1 MRRTGIDLSATH
13 CVVVDAEMS
22 NRWRK
27 HGETA
32 SLRVHNFSSFTHAD
46 SADALTAELKPLAE
60 RKGFPRRA
68 WVNLWDVQS
77 SHQYLLLPS
86 THHGELEA
94 MARHHGASVL
104 GRADDE
110 VTVSTSIGSTRE
122 ERGRQKTELSFFA
135 AGSEEVRQRLRPI
148 LDAGF
153 AVEGVTTPCGA
164 LWSLAKMRRSALPGE
179 VHAFV
184 ALGVS
189 MSALAIFSKG
199 FLLYARDLN
208 WGYAPNIG
216 IPTPL
221 EREDLAGR
229 LSAELRRSFLYLKQ
243 YWEDDVSQVLLC
255 GEMPEIRSLTA
266 PLIERLNVEV
276 ETLDTLEGIDATALP
291 DRFAEFAEQAAA
303 FRLACAIAAAPPPAN
318 LLPLEFT
325 AQRVNRTGRR
335 LLALGSAAAVGVAA
349 FLWGQASVV
358 VIEAERQIPVVQQEL
373 AALRPRVESISTA
386 RQDSGVESQQRAV
399 LEALDSQGPRI
410 ARLLEALSTAVPP
423 SVTIKS
429 VRAVPAGDSW
439 RLAIEAL
446 ARGPDRAR
454 ARIAADTFVQAL
466 RDSPLFGVPL
476 RTPARRI
483 TAESGDIELTADYL
497 VRK

>member
-1 MRRTGIDLSATH
+1 
-13 CVVVDAEMS
+13 MS
-22 NRWRK
+22 RRWRR
-27 HGETA
+27 HRERA
-32 SLRVHNFSSFTHAD
+32 SLRVHDFSSFTHAD
-46 SADALTAELKPLAE
+46 SAEDLTAELKALAE

-68 WVNLWDVQS
+68 WVNLWEVPS

-86 THHGELEA
+86 AKPEELET

-104 GRADDE
+104 GLADGD
-110 VTVSTSIGSTRE
+110 VTVATSIGSTRGE
-122 ERGRQKTELSFFA
+122 PGRQKTELSFFA
-135 AGSEEVRQRLRPI
+135 AGSEDVRQRLRPI

-164 LWSLAKMRRSALPGE
+164 LWSQAKLRRPALPRE

-208 WGYAPNIG
+208 WGYAASTIG
-216 IPTPL
+216 IPKPRD
-221 EREDLAGR
+221 REDLAGR

-266 PLIERLNVEV
+266 PLIERLNIEV
-276 ETLDTLEGIDATALP
+276 ETLDTLEGIDTRALP
-291 DRFAEFAEQAAA
+291 DRFAEHAAT
-303 FRLACAIAAAPPPAN
+303 FRLACSIAAAPPPAN

-325 AQRVNRTGRR
+325 AQRANRTGRR
-335 LLALGSAAAVGVAA
+335 IFAVGSAAAVGVAA
-349 FLWGQASVV
+349 FMWGQASV
-358 VIEAERQIPVVQQEL
+358 IIREAERQIPLVQQEL
-373 AALRPRVESISTA
+373 SAVRPRVEAISVT
-386 RQDSGVESQQRAV
+386 RQASGIESQQRAA
-399 LEALDSQGPRI
+399 LEALDSQGPRM
-410 ARLLEALSTAVPP
+410 ARLLEALSVAVPP
-423 SVTIKS
+423 NVTIKS
-429 VRAVPAGDSW
+429 VRAVPAGEAWHVSVD
-439 RLAIEAL
+439 AL

-454 ARIAADTFVQAL
+454 ARIAADTFLHAL
-466 RDSPLFGVPL
+466 QGSPLFGSPL
-476 RTPARRI
+476 RTARRI
-483 TAESGDIELTADYL
+483 VAGSGGVELTAEYS